1 MPQYYPYAR
10 DKFRS
15 KDYHPFLAIALGEQL
30 LPIILPT
37 AYYECA
43 LRDVKET
50 LDGVYIDGKHI
61 TLSSSS
67 QRTALCFRDAYHD
80 YKFSNRRFKRKVAS
94 YLAME
99 GNGKKCTCSGNGVL
113 IAAELQNSFFD
124 LSSHDILS
132 NRVVSDHEPSAD
144 ALPCAAC
151 QTALSWAEYQL
162 KWDLWCLLPKLCGRG
177 SWGELQRQHDARDDA
192 HNS

>member
-1 MPQYYPYAR
+1 M
-10 DKFRS
+10 
-15 KDYHPFLAIALGEQL
+15 
-30 LPIILPT
+30 PIILPT

-43 LRDVKET
+43 LRDLKET

-80 YKFSNRRFKRKVAS
+80 YKFSHRKFKRKVAS
-94 YLAME
+94 YLAKE
-99 GNGKKCTCSGNGVL
+99 GNGECTCSGNGLL
-113 IAAELQNSFFD
+113 IATELQKSFFD

-132 NRVVSDHEPSAD
+132 NRVVSDHISSVD
-144 ALPCAAC
+144 ALPCTTC
-151 QTALSWAEYQL
+151 QTALKSAEYDL
-162 KWDLWCLLPKLCGRG
+162 KWDLWSLLPKLCGRG